1 MNIHREVAYRLDPAL
16 WMRHVLSIPP
26 RAWQEQ
32 FLSVPRGRDVLVLT
46 ARQVGK
52 TTVAAAAM
60 AHTALFKPGSLSV
73 VACPAQR
80 QSAELLRKVRICL
93 TTFLTLTF
101 SRRALMST
109 NCMYCR

>member
-1 MNIHREVAYRLDPAL
+1 MNIHREVAYRLNPAL

-52 TTVAAAAM
+52 TTIAAAAM
-60 AHTALFKPGSLSV
+60 AHTALFKSGSLSV
-73 VACPAQR
+73 GRVPCSAAKCRTAAQGAR
-80 QSAELLRKVRICL
+80 FCSQSRCQADQ
-93 TTFLTLTF
+93 
-101 SRRALMST
+101 
-109 NCMYCR
+109 